1 VARRKT
7 ATRSSASI
15 PSPLYWLATYIHVA
29 AAEPRLRYH
38 VMLAEY
44 VKHYVSI
51 VVLVRS
57 MNRCITFVARPLCR
71 PYRYANDLS
80 IQMSSPLPPPFPPFP
95 LSGFVALLVSPPN
108 PPSNDAPIRPSPVPP
123 PPTPALSPPPS
134 PPLPP
139 PASSE
144 PSLNGRLLAASVGGG
159 DSSCS
164 TPASSSPES
173 SPRLRGLYGHSQ
185 SSVLVVLSSRLSKDS
200 EPVLTNHRLS

>member
-1 VARRKT
+1 MA
-7 ATRSSASI
+7 
-15 PSPLYWLATYIHVA
+15 LAVRA
-29 AAEPRLRYH
+29 AAAVLRSGRQDGNGSERD
-38 VMLAEY
+38 MLELAKE
-44 VKHYVSI
+44 VAKSFPI
-51 VVLVRS
+51 
-57 MNRCITFVARPLCR
+57 RCITFVARPLCR